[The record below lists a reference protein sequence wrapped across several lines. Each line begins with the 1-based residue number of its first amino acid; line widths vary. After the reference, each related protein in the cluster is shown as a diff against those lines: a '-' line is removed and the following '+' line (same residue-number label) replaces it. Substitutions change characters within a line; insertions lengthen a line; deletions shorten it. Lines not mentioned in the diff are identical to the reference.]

1 MEVHLSYVIAT
12 EKLLEFKI
20 CVSFASVIDQFDLVS
35 ETLCSCGKVGRKL
48 CRFILSLLMCPNADW
63 SIRVGKQSDVVLFHS

>member
-35 ETLCSCGKVGRKL
+35 ETLCSCGKVGREL
-48 CRFILSLLMCPNADW
+48 CRVLSSLMCPKANW
-63 SIRVGKQSDVVLFHS
+63 SIRVGKQSGVVLFHS